1 MSFVQGPAADEPNR
15 LPSTSGEANTK
26 YFATDFLVTCKTKYL
41 IDLECMHCFLTVQHG
56 SKYLDQAFLH
66 FFEQFRMV
74 YVGDVIQKTCGV
86 SPCSSLSNK

>member
-15 LPSTSGEANTK
+15 FPSTSGEANTQVD
-26 YFATDFLVTCKTKYL
+26 YYFFFATNYL
-41 IDLECMHCFLTVQHG
+41 SLSTWPRVYCFLTVQHG

-86 SPCSSLSNK
+86 SPYSSLSNK